1 MRRCEEAYRRISEE
15 SHSRHPFF
23 PPSVCRLLQTQ
34 RWRNEA
40 SCCLHSFQEAEDL
53 LRRVNPNPPSNTS
66 FLSSFSLSCHTQLEQ
81 TRTHTH
87 TQTYTLPHTLT
98 HVSPILQPHT
108 SSRTVTTRNERLK
121 PRQPDSVLTL
131 LAPPLPAEGG
141 GERGR
146 QRGEGE
152 KERGV
157 THDLHSYT

>member
-1 MRRCEEAYRRISEE
+1 MRRLTRGSVR
-15 SHSRHPFF
+15 SHTPSIPSSLLPSVVFCRHKDGEMKLPVVSTASRKRTIRCTALIQVHPPT
-23 PPSVCRLLQTQ
+23 PPS
-34 RWRNEA
+34 
-40 SCCLHSFQEAEDL
+40 S
-53 LRRVNPNPPSNTS
+53 PP
-66 FLSSFSLSCHTQLEQ
+66 FLSPVIHSWNKHT
-81 TRTHTH
+81 HMH

-141 GERGR
+141 GERGT

-157 THDLHSYT
+157 THDLHGYT